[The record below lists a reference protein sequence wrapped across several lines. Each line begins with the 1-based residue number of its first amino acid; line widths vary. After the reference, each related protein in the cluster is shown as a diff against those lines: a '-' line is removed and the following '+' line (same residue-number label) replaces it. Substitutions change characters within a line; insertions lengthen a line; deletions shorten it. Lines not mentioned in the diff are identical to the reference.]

1 MPLATSPTFDSRSL
15 KVSYLEAVGRTYAD
29 IAAWLA
35 LPDDDTEEG
44 IEGGNEK
51 ECY

>member
-1 MPLATSPTFDSRSL
+1 MPLATSPTFDSRSP
-15 KVSYLEAVGRTYAD
+15 KVPYLEAVGRAGV
-29 IAAWLA
+29 AAWLA